1 MEYCFMAGFLLNN
14 YMRWLLILL
23 LTSCNSIKTLEPRD
37 THVRRTVT
45 HQQEIN
51 LLIAKDADNKRWARI
66 YLQEIDAAMANDDM
80 PAYVFFVGEFE
91 KIPLEIVPEEHRDEP
106 GYVEGPSD
114 LELFFRLRWFEQAV
128 LLYKQQSGETK

>member
-1 MEYCFMAGFLLNN
+1 MKRCFVAGFLLNN
-14 YMRWLLILL
+14 YMRWLILLL

-37 THVRRTVT
+37 THVKRTVA
-45 HQQEIN
+45 HQREIDQ
-51 LLIAKDADNKRWARI
+51 LISKDAENKRWARL

-91 KIPLEIVPEEHRDEP
+91 KIPLEIVPAEHHDEP
-106 GYVEGPSD
+106 GYVKGPSA